1 MKIPKLQRIRRISG
15 AELPSCQ
22 DDLHT
27 NQTGNKAGEVAQL
40 KKTTLLIFFFLIQI
54 RFFRLQSSSQYYHSE

>member
-40 KKTTLLIFFFLIQI
+40 KKTTLLIFFFFNSNQVFQI
-54 RFFRLQSSSQYYHSE
+54 TKQQSVLSQ